1 MEEAVV
7 LRMTD
12 TNDEWT
18 VVYINSSE
26 LSVVAEVKAAN
37 RTQAVMEALIDNAG
51 FDGDGKG
58 GWIFDRKNFL
68 RDLAKVE
75 VLLVTRGWH
84 ASNGGTDP
92 VKPKELVIEFERV
105 EAEQPE
111 RLRYSEGET

>member
-37 RTQAVMEALIDNAG
+37 RTQAVMAALIDGAG
-51 FDGDGKG
+51 FDSDGKG
-58 GWIFDRKNFL
+58 GWFFDQENFL
-68 RDLAKVE
+68 RGLADVE
-75 VLLVTRGWH
+75 ILLVTRGRH
-84 ASNGGTDP
+84 ASNGGADSVEP
-92 VKPKELVIEFERV
+92 EELVIEFERV